1 MKKYILLAG
10 ASAVAGS
17 VALFGAGVAQAVPDV
32 VGQKYSDAVSAIEDG
47 GGSAKIASSIGGALS
62 QDDCVVTNAWK
73 APFVRD
79 GGDSYAHN
87 DGEVML
93 ALNCAGSYATGTHP
107 GPSAASP
114 EGKKAKAA
122 EEEEKAQSGESG
134 AEEEPAG

>member
-1 MKKYILLAG
+1 MKKYIVLAG

-32 VGQKYSDAVSAIEDG
+32 VGKKYSDAVSEIEDG
-47 GGSAKIASSIGGALS
+47 GGSAKIASSVGGALP

-79 GGDSYAHN
+79 EGDEYAHN

-93 ALNCAGSYATGTHP
+93 ALNCAGAYATGTHP
-107 GPSAASP
+107 GASAASP
-114 EGKKAKAA
+114 QGKQAKAE
-122 EEEEKAQSGESG
+122 EEEEKAS
-134 AEEEPAG
+134 EEEPAE